1 MQNAFFILVLT
12 QHSETF
18 CASLL
23 TFVQE
28 IPFMKTTAA
37 IRKNYRFI
45 VVQKL
50 FVVSVLIGFLAAFL
64 GISLKKMTEHYE
76 SVFFDQASENKLL
89 LVVFPAIGLFVIYF
103 LRQYLFKKK
112 ENKGIKEIFESTNS
126 KTKNL
131 PVYKIPSHFFNGF
144 LTVIFGGST
153 GIEVSTVVASATI
166 GSVAQQK
173 NNVFRKYKSELICA
187 GVSAGITAL
196 FCSPLAGILFA
207 YEVIYKK
214 VSRVFLVTNGLAIVV
229 AFAII
234 TISKEEPLFAID
246 IATWHFSAI
255 PYFILL
261 GILAG
266 LHSVYLTK
274 CVLFFKSN
282 FFKSN
287 TQMTRIVFGAAI
299 ISTLLLILPQLYGD
313 GYHAIHEIIKRP
325 NVVMTL
331 TLAVTFLALIF
342 IKPIITSVTL
352 ASGGD
357 GGVFAPSLFIGAFLG
372 LLTALVLNAFF
383 NANVIPLNFLV
394 IGMAAMLSASIHAPF
409 TALFLVCGLTGDY
422 TLFFPIL
429 LVCLVSKYTAKMIY
443 PFTVYTIPATSSK

>member
-1 MQNAFFILVLT
+1 
-12 QHSETF
+12 
-18 CASLL
+18 
-23 TFVQE
+23 
-28 IPFMKTTAA
+28 MKTTAE
-37 IRKNYRFI
+37 IRKNYQFIIFQKLI
-45 VVQKL
+45 VV
-50 FVVSVLIGFLAAFL
+50 SALIGFLAAFL
-64 GISLKKMTEHYE
+64 GISLKKLTEHYE
-76 SVFFDQASENKLL
+76 AIFFDQASENKILFFI
-89 LVVFPAIGLFVIYF
+89 FPAVGLFVIYF

-173 NNVFRKYKSELICA
+173 ENMFRKYKSELICA

-214 VSRVFLVTNGLAIVV
+214 VSRVFLFTNGIAILI
-229 AFAII
+229 AFALI
-234 TISKEEPLFAID
+234 TVSKEQPLFAID
-246 IATWHFSAI
+246 ITIWHLKAI
-255 PYFILL
+255 PYFIIL

-266 LHSVYLTK
+266 MHSIYLTK

-282 FFKSN
+282 FFKSK
-287 TQMTRIVFGAAI
+287 TQIIRIAFGAAM
-299 ISTLLLILPQLYGD
+299 ISIVLLVLPQLYGD
-313 GYHAIHEIIKRP
+313 GYHAIHEILEKP
-325 NVVMTL
+325 DLSLTL
-331 TLAVTFLALIF
+331 TLTLTFLALIF
-342 IKPIITSVTL
+342 IKPIVTSATL

-372 LLTALVLNAFF
+372 LLTALVLNTFF
-383 NANVIPLNFLV
+383 DANVIPVNFLV

-443 PFTVYTIPATSSK
+443 PYTVYTIPAPLSK